1 MSLATL
7 LLLAACNLIV
17 GSSAMVITGLLAP
30 IASDLGVSLSAAAQL
45 ISAYAIAF
53 AISAPLVAV
62 LAARVC
68 RKRLLVVAL
77 AIFGAL
83 MVAAAWAPTYELL
96 WAARAAAGAAS
107 AAFVP
112 NASAVTGA
120 LAAPEQRGR
129 ALAIVFGGFTAALV
143 LGAPLGT
150 YVGMAFGWRET
161 MAGLGVLALVAAL
174 VVKRRLPGGI
184 MLRGATLAA
193 MRATVAQPVLMALVG
208 LNAVA
213 ALGSFILFSFAG
225 VAFPALLREPATM
238 VAAALLV
245 FGLGSL
251 LGNLASV
258 VSIDRFGAA
267 RMATFGFVVAAV
279 ALGALASEASVLLGW
294 IAIALWGLASF
305 LAATA
310 QQTRLV
316 AAAPS
321 LAAALLPL
329 SSSAQFVGTSLGVTL
344 GGLWLARDADA
355 IAGLAWI
362 ACATL
367 AGAAFVSYRLRAAVN
382 APLQEAAA

>member
-17 GSSAMVITGLLAP
+17 GSSSMAITGLLAP
-30 IASDLGVSLSAAAQL
+30 IASDLGVDMSSAAQL

-68 RKRLLVVAL
+68 RKRLLVAAL
-77 AIFGAL
+77 AIFGLL
-83 MVAAAWAPTYELL
+83 MVAAALAPTYELL

-112 NASAVTGA
+112 NAAAVTGA

-129 ALAIVFGGFTAALV
+129 ALAIVFGGFTSALV

-161 MAGLGVLALVAAL
+161 MAALGVLALIAAL
-174 VVKRRLPGGI
+174 VAKRRLPGGI

-193 MRATVAQPVLMALVG
+193 MRATVSQPMLVALVG
-208 LNAVA
+208 LNALA
-213 ALGSFILFSFAG
+213 ACGSLTLFSFAA

-238 VAAALLV
+238 VATALLV
-245 FGLGSL
+245 FGVGSL
-251 LGNLASV
+251 LGNVASV
-258 VSIDRFGAA
+258 VSIDRFGAS
-267 RMATFGFVVAAV
+267 RMATFGFMAAAA
-279 ALGALASEASVLLGW
+279 ALGALASETSVLLGW
-294 IAIALWGLASF
+294 VAIALWGLASF
-305 LAATA
+305 MTAAA

-316 AAAPS
+316 SAAPS
-321 LAAALLPL
+321 LTAALLPL
-329 SSSAQFVGTSLGVTL
+329 NAAAQFVGTALGATL
-344 GGLWLARDADA
+344 GGLWLARDAGA

-362 ACATL
+362 ACAVL
-367 AGAAFVSYRLRAAVN
+367 AASAFVSFWLRESRDNLATQT
-382 APLQEAAA
+382 P